1 MSKKI
6 RTILFVDDDQDDQL
20 LFQEALLEA
29 DNTAVYLSASDGVDL
44 FEKLNAA
51 DIAVPDLIFM
61 DINMPKMNGLDSLKE
76 LKRSE
81 RFKSIPVIMYSTS
94 SSKEL
99 QKECLEN
106 GAIGY
111 VEKPSDFDEICAK
124 IKNILHN
131 GLLFHHND
139 LPL

>member
-1 MSKKI
+1 M

-29 DNTAVYLSASDGVDL
+29 DGTAVYISASDGVDL
-44 FEKLNAA
+44 FEKLNA
-51 DIAVPDLIFM
+51 VELPTPDLIFM
-61 DINMPKMNGLDSLKE
+61 DINMPKKNGIDSLKE

-94 SSKEL
+94 SSKEH
-99 QKECLEN
+99 QKECIEN

-111 VEKPSDFDEICAK
+111 VEKPSDFDQICAK
-124 IKNILHN
+124 IKSILYN
-131 GLLFHHND
+131 GLLFRQND
-139 LPL
+139 VPL